1 MRGLPTKT
9 ARRSQKQAPRPAG
22 VGGELVEVVDD
33 RDRPLCLIPLPEVHR
48 QSLPHRSV
56 LILLFDLN
64 GRLYLQKR
72 SARKT
77 LYPGRLDLSATGHVR
92 GGESREAAAL
102 RELREELGVRVR
114 SLRLLSEV
122 PAGPDTG
129 WEVVTLY
136 TAGRVPEPPCPDGD
150 EVESGLFVEPAE
162 LDYLVRN
169 YRDMLTPGL
178 VHFWE
183 SGLLFPSEKD

>member
-1 MRGLPTKT
+1 MNSVSRSRGEVAL
-9 ARRSQKQAPRPAG
+9 RPVGAG
-22 VGGELVEVVDD
+22 PELVEVVDD
-33 RDRPLCLIPLPEVHR
+33 RDRPLCLMPLPEVHR
-48 QSLPHRSV
+48 QSLAHRSV
-56 LILLFDLN
+56 LVLLYDPL

-72 SARKT
+72 SARKA

-102 RELREELGVRVR
+102 RELREELGI
-114 SLRLLSEV
+114 SPKGLRLLREL
-122 PAGPDTG
+122 PAGPDTD
-129 WEVVTLY
+129 WEFVSLY
-136 TAGRVPEPPCPDGD
+136 SAGRVAEPPVPDGD

-162 LDYLVRN
+162 LGHLADA

-183 SGLLFPSEKD
+183 SGLLFPSKAD

>member
-1 MRGLPTKT
+1 MNIHRSRGDALS
-9 ARRSQKQAPRPAG
+9 ARPNGAG
-22 VGGELVEVVDD
+22 TELVEVVDELD
-33 RDRPLCLIPLPEVHR
+33 LPLCLMSLSEVHR

-56 LILLFDLN
+56 LVLLYDIQ

-72 SARKT
+72 SARKA
-77 LYPGRLDLSATGHVR
+77 LYPGRLDISATGHVR

-102 RELREELGVRVR
+102 RELREELGVRGKN
-114 SLRLLSEV
+114 LRLLREV

-129 WEVVTLY
+129 WEFVSLY
-136 TAGRVPEPPCPDGD
+136 TAGRVTEEPTPDGD

-162 LDYLVRN
+162 LDYLTQH
-169 YRDMLTPGL
+169 YRDTLTPGL

-183 SGLLFPSEKD
+183 SGLLFPAKGE